1 MPNTRMTDAER
12 NQWMTILDAASRRP
26 GDEINA
32 EWEWLLERLGLPDD
46 YFLAVAEAIRQDR
59 WRNAKNPRTYVK
71 TVAKREARKM
81 GLDYEPDGVLELV
94 AAPTNGAAFSME
106 AALDHCAYLGSTS
119 EAVKGDDGVWRPGGG
134 WGDDDEIEEDEED
147 SDRVS
152 FRDVIAKGLAELKEP
167 PADLVKLVADLNAQ
181 TDEHHFEIGPS
192 WDCKWDRWADLAGFD
207 EWDRAVLNYKVS
219 SVSRDRALAEQ
230 SDEPSR
236 RALQAAW
243 RKFDRTGLARL
254 RAGIKKVNSPN
265 VPESEISYTR

>member
-1 MPNTRMTDAER
+1 MSEAER
-12 NQWMTILDAASRRP
+12 SQWIAILDAAAMRP
-26 GDEINA
+26 GDEMNN
-32 EWEWLLERLGLPDD
+32 EWEWLLERLGLPED
-46 YFLAVAEAIRQDR
+46 YFLAVLEAIRQGR

-134 WGDDDEIEEDEED
+134 SGDYDEIEDNEED

-167 PADLVKLVADLNAQ
+167 PADLVRLVANLNAQ
-181 TDEHHFEIGPS
+181 TNEHHLEIRPS
-192 WDCKWDRWADLAGFD
+192 WDYKWDKWADLAGFD
-207 EWDRAVLNYKVS
+207 EWDRAVLSYKVS
-219 SVSRDRALAEQ
+219 SVSRDCALAEQ
-230 SDEPSR
+230 PDDPSR

-243 RKFDRTGLARL
+243 RKFGRTGLARL
-254 RAGIKKVNSPN
+254 RAGIKKVNPKN
-265 VPESEISYTR
+265 VPESRIQHTSK